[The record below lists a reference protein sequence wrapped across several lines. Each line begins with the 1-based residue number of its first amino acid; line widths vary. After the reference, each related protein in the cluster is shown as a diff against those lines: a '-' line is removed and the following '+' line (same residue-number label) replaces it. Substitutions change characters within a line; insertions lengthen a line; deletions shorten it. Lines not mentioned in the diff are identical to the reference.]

1 MCDECELDPVGRC
14 YGHPVG
20 DVLNLNHARKRKKR
34 KDARAQAD
42 ANAIKHGRTKAERDA
57 ERAQRALD
65 DARLDGARR
74 ETSHGDED
82 ADES

>member
-1 MCDECELDPVGRC
+1 M
-14 YGHPVG
+14 
-20 DVLNLNHARKRKKR
+20 LNLNHARKRKKR

-65 DARLDGARR
+65 EARLDGARR
-74 ETSHGDED
+74 ETPDGD
-82 ADES
+82 ADDC